1 MSGPPLTLDNSL
13 STSDQEV
20 KGIDPAQSA
29 MANGF
34 GLGGAMDHLATP
46 LWTPPGGE
54 PVLLEIEEEGCL
66 SDDDVELGLTGGSDP
81 TVGAEL
87 PNPDPKQ
94 GPSTAAQGYA
104 LVSDSNAIVRD
115 EKGKS
120 LKTRVPQGTLCELLS
135 IRGGKTELAELR
147 YWRAGEEVHLF
158 TSASNLQGGKALPED
173 QAQQLL
179 AERKLEQKENVRGRT
194 LEDLNAEISNGDN
207 PDAAVQKYRDE
218 RGNALDQGGSSSA
231 LMSSSFGATKLAA
244 TYQSYANEGVEEEIA
259 GQVRSEVNQAVF
271 AEPGEQIA
279 AGGDLSTK
287 HIGDVQQRML
297 ERFAAGQYLLEHVDA
312 VQNYWSP
319 WLDKF
324 EDGQDYKGLQ
334 ALFHKKNKDWKT
346 LRKNQRRQQA
356 LPAVKWLR
364 GLLSKTK
371 DSGPA
376 LNEITWLVES
386 HEQVK
391 LAVQAGVEQALAVD
405 LGHSGGVQGGDV
417 EALPGPPQIQTAD
430 DWVSQLGRHLQVLGA
445 PGLNLKVSTEKRK
458 LAPKHEKTVSK
469 VVSAAVEEGGPE
481 EPTLENEA
489 KTALG
494 TDVSWSEKHT
504 DHEGQGIEGW
514 LTVEGVPG
522 LLELDMPVFKSLDGQ
537 ERLGEVHLGD
547 RLPWTGALETRA
559 GEPWVQVRF
568 GDALGWVQGRYTNGG
583 AVSAQIESQRSV
595 APDAGVADSS
605 TILDTEPEAHDP
617 ERLFQPPPGLSVQR
631 FLVLRDPKA
640 APAIFG
646 DVYSKSALGQV
657 QGPAWML
664 LGETGPGSSGR
675 SEVLLQGAPRYVPR
689 ATLREA
695 LHVDL
700 LMNTAALS
708 EAQLLEARDALAHEP
723 ALQAEPERRSAYHL
737 ALLQLG
743 PRNEGKSTSRSRN
756 RDAVGG
762 LADALH
768 HLGLPNPYPGHSYA
782 DALEMLR
789 MEHNLAPRALTP
801 LAQLLG
807 ADAAGIGATE
817 VPEAMGQGRSVLVQ
831 VQGEVS
837 RVVGI
842 TDQGELLIV
851 RGGSEVAVAAAGVE
865 RALSL
870 GVPLEAEGQ
879 ASALAALEQD
889 AQVSEAER
897 SSRWKELYAE
907 TGASQSAWYI
917 GQLRGDVAL
926 AEQGKELGAWLPG
939 PDDAGAFV
947 GSPDDKVLEVLN
959 RHLAQGGQG
968 ASVGEGVAWVEAWGT
983 LQSGR
988 EPLLTQMIET
998 IKGQLGREM
1007 AALCRQDF
1015 ALGAAFVAKADAL
1028 SCMGQPLGGEYL
1040 RDVLKQMMLAVQ
1052 PKQAP
1057 KKVVPTSN
1065 EKPSDKNED
1074 KQGQPKLKPKPVG
1087 GPGVQVSDLE
1097 KGKESSNR
1105 PYDADVPR
1113 YDDHIEVSVGS
1124 FSIDLK
1130 GNTASDR
1137 YGWDA
1142 LGNAATIDGKS
1153 FSNLPSDASLA
1164 SAGLNETE
1172 IRLVGVRSAMEDG
1185 EGSDVNAYDKV
1196 YASFGLN
1203 QNTAVDEVGDG
1214 RSNIANML
1222 GGTLYDTKGVLRVGM
1237 EDIEGALRLVDLQL
1251 VAVGS
1256 GSWGLQVLADP
1267 ELGPCG
1273 PKDGFDWTD
1282 LQKLNEAHRLV
1293 MSRGSKPNEA
1303 TFKLMCKQ
1311 LMLPGQ
1317 NKVALALRSS
1327 PARIG
1332 MLAAIYADPRIQ
1344 AACAITWAKDKL
1356 SEIEAVEVFGH
1367 TLADYP
1373 ISDRVAGVVGKLSN
1387 SLGGGGCVTVVKRA
1401 FKALVAANPKAKSL
1415 EWGEHA
1421 ASWNTELEGHI
1432 VSQEPVYRK
1441 EKGHKTDKNGE
1452 YKHRA
1457 KDWLDTADKLEAEG
1471 VHFGERFQGTSG
1483 TSLGDIAGKVQGGT
1497 HLAEAVGQGGGN
1509 LSESGQ
1515 SGSQGGA
1522 VGPVLGITNLWAKPA
1537 LATGKGLSGLGAL
1550 PAQGV
1555 RGAVSDGQDQPAPPV
1570 QHCVDDPQALLSQ
1583 ARAVPLGALFGTSL
1597 RMKMEGSRDASL
1609 EKGIKGRIG
1618 AGWIRQAPDLSALGG
1633 KLSGGLEGLW
1643 ERKRLSDLVGLQELG
1658 DQVDKYLVHLEQKA
1672 GHKREK
1678 VEGPGAAHAERAY
1691 DEALAKQWM
1700 EELFEAYSAVPVSV
1714 TLADG
1719 SQVSVSVKA
1728 EYRNFGKDHNEKH
1741 NNDYLG
1747 LIERTKSM
1755 EKGYTCG
1762 NYTRA
1767 LESGNTDDG
1776 VSHSHAFLRG
1786 FQGKATPDELQE
1798 SIQEAIATDLN
1809 LADELAQFADAD
1821 AAQAHLQKWLHLK
1834 LGLDC
1839 VGFAWNV
1846 LNGSGMTEDFTP
1858 VIYDKN
1864 GKGHV
1869 LDSHESKYLNLACAG
1884 FRKVAQEMPDPN
1896 TWRTMDCIVSD
1907 SHIIVIYDVQMLDG
1921 EAALLETME
1930 SCGSEGLKKRHLYWN
1945 GKEFRYSNAKGKT
1958 NGSVISGGHY
1968 DVFRGQNNAEVNS
1981 YLEGQPTK

>member
-1 MSGPPLTLDNSL
+1 MN
-13 STSDQEV
+13 TSDQEV
-20 KGIDPAQSA
+20 KGLDPAQSA

-34 GLGGAMDHLATP
+34 GLGGELDHLAAP

-54 PVLLEIEEEGCL
+54 PVLLEIEEETCL
-66 SDDDVELGLTGGSDP
+66 SDDDIELALTGGSDP

-115 EKGKS
+115 EEGKPQ
-120 LKTRVPQGTLCELLS
+120 KTRVPQGTLCELLS
-135 IRGGKTELAELR
+135 IRSGKTVLAELR
-147 YWRAGEEVHLF
+147 YWRGGEQVHLF
-158 TSASNLQGGKALPED
+158 TSASNLEGGKALLD
-173 QAQQLL
+173 DRAQQLL

-194 LEDLNAEISNGDN
+194 LDDLNAEISEGDD
-207 PDAAVQKYRDE
+207 PDVAVKKYRDE

-244 TYQSYANEGVEEEIA
+244 TYQSYANEGVEEQIA

-271 AEPGEQIA
+271 AEPGEQNA
-279 AGGDLSTK
+279 SGGDLSSK

-334 ALFHKKNKDWKT
+334 ALFHAKNKDWKT

-405 LGHSGGVQGGDV
+405 LGHAGGVQGGDV

-430 DWVSQLGRHLQVLGA
+430 DWVAQLGRHLQVLGA

-458 LAPKHEKTVSK
+458 LAPKYDKTVSK
-469 VVSAAVEEGGPE
+469 VVSAAIEEGGPE
-481 EPTLENEA
+481 EPSLENEA

-522 LLELDMPVFKSLDGQ
+522 LLELDMPVFQSLDGQ

-547 RLPWTGALETRA
+547 RLAWTGALESRA

-583 AVSAQIESQRSV
+583 AVSAQIESQGSV
-595 APDAGVADSS
+595 ASDADMADSS
-605 TILDTEPEAHDP
+605 TLLDTEPEAHDP

-631 FLVLRDPKA
+631 FLVLKDPKA
-640 APAIFG
+640 APGIFG
-646 DVYSKSALGQV
+646 DVYSKSSLGQV

-664 LGETGPGSSGR
+664 LGETGPGSSSR

-807 ADAAGIGATE
+807 ADATGISATE
-817 VPEAMGQGRSVLVQ
+817 VPQAMGQGRSVLVQ

-842 TDQGELLIV
+842 ADQGELLIE

-889 AQVSEAER
+889 AQVSEVER
-897 SSRWKELYAE
+897 AARWKELYAE

-917 GQLRGDVAL
+917 GQLRGDAGL
-926 AEQGKELGAWLPG
+926 AEQGKELGSWLPG
-939 PDDAGAFV
+939 PEEAAAFV

-968 ASVGEGVAWVEAWGT
+968 TSVGEGVAWVEAWGAV
-983 LQSGR
+983 QSGR
-988 EPLLTQMIET
+988 EPLLTQMIDT

-1028 SCMGQPLGGEYL
+1028 SCMGEPLGGEYL

-1065 EKPSDKNED
+1065 DKPSDKNED
-1074 KQGQPKLKPKPVG
+1074 KQGQPQLKPKPVG
-1087 GPGVQVSDLE
+1087 GPGVQVSDLD
-1097 KGKESSNR
+1097 KSKDNSNR

-1113 YDDHIEVSVGS
+1113 YADHIEVSVGS
-1124 FSIDLK
+1124 FSIDM
-1130 GNTASDR
+1130 NASTASDR
-1137 YGWDA
+1137 YGWLA
-1142 LGNAATIDGKS
+1142 TGNAATIGGES
-1153 FSNLPSDASLA
+1153 FSNLPSDGALSA
-1164 SAGLNETE
+1164 AGLNETE
-1172 IRLVGVRSAMEDG
+1172 IRLVGVRSYMEDG
-1185 EGSDVNAYDKV
+1185 VGSDVNAYDKV
-1196 YASFGLN
+1196 YASFGFN
-1203 QNTAVDEVGDG
+1203 QNTTVDESKKGDG
-1214 RSNIANML
+1214 RSNVANML
-1222 GGTLYDTKGVLRVGM
+1222 GGTLYDAKGVLRAGM
-1237 EDIEGALRLVDLQL
+1237 DDIEAALRLVDLQL
-1251 VAVGS
+1251 VSVGS
-1256 GSWGLQVLADP
+1256 GSWGLSVLDDP

-1273 PKDGFDWTD
+1273 PGDSFDWKD
-1282 LQKLNEAHRLV
+1282 LETLNQAHRLV
-1293 MSRGSKPNEA
+1293 MGRGSAPSEA
-1303 TFKLMCKQ
+1303 TFTKMCDSLKLSKQ
-1311 LMLPGQ
+1311 
-1317 NKVALALRSS
+1317 NRVALALRSS
-1327 PARIG
+1327 PERIG

-1356 SEIEAVEVFGH
+1356 SEIEGVEVFGH

-1387 SLGGGGCVTVVKRA
+1387 SLGGSGCIDVVTWA
-1401 FKALVAANPKAKSL
+1401 FEALVAANPKAKSL
-1415 EWGEHA
+1415 EWGDKA
-1421 ASWNTELEGHI
+1421 AGWNSKLEEFVVSKEL
-1432 VSQEPVYRK
+1432 VYRK
-1441 EKGHKTDKNGE
+1441 KHKMADKNGK
-1452 YKHRA
+1452 YGHRA
-1457 KDWLDTADKLEAEG
+1457 QDWLDAADEMEAKG
-1471 VHFGERFQGTSG
+1471 VHFGEKFQGTSG
-1483 TSLGDIAGKVQGGT
+1483 TSLGDIAGNVQGGT

-1509 LSESGQ
+1509 ISESGQ
-1515 SGSQGGA
+1515 SGFQGGA
-1522 VGPVLGITNLWAKPA
+1522 ASPILGLTNLWAKPA

-1550 PAQGV
+1550 PVQGV
-1555 RGAVSDGQDQPAPPV
+1555 RGAVSDGQDQAAPPL
-1570 QHCVDDPQALLSQ
+1570 QHSVEDPQALLSQ
-1583 ARAVPLGALFGTSL
+1583 ARAVPLSALFGTSL

-1609 EKGIKGRIG
+1609 EKGVKGRVG
-1618 AGWIRQAPDLSALGG
+1618 AGWIRQAPDLSALGDD
-1633 KLSGGLEGLW
+1633 LSGGLEGLW

-1678 VEGPGAAHAERAY
+1678 VEGPGAAHEERAY

-1728 EYRNFGKDHNEKH
+1728 EYRNFGKDHNDSH

-1767 LESGNTDDG
+1767 LENGNTDDG

-1858 VIYDKN
+1858 VLFDDN
-1864 GKGHV
+1864 GKATV
-1869 LDSHESKYLNLACAG
+1869 LDSHKDKYLNLACAG
-1884 FRKVAQEMPDPN
+1884 FRKVAQEMPDLN

-1907 SHIIVIYDVQMLDG
+1907 SHIIVIYDVQVLEGG
-1921 EAALLETME
+1921 ETALLETME
-1930 SCGSEGLKKRHLYWN
+1930 SCGSEGLKKRHLYWD
-1945 GKEFRYSNAKGKT
+1945 GVHFHYSDAKGKT

-1968 DVFRGQNNAEVNS
+1968 DVFRGQNNAEGKA